1 MIPDHWRRAALAPP
15 AAWGAPLGTG
25 VLRYTPEDFEVEEIL
40 GFAAGGEGPHVLLV
54 VRKRGANTEWVA
66 RELAR
71 AAGVKPFEVGF
82 AGLKDRNAVT
92 TQHFTVPRGKRAAE
106 EFIGIR
112 GEGFEVLSAV
122 AHQRKLPRG
131 ALEGNRFA
139 ITVRGLACDQALLG
153 ERIQRIAL
161 GGTPNYFGEQRFGRE
176 AGNLEQVLRAAQHI
190 AQRAGQSAGEGG
202 RRRERR
208 RRDDSGFMLS
218 AARSVIF
225 NAILAERVVQ
235 GTWNQLAPG
244 DVANLDGRGSVFPV
258 EAVDAELQ
266 QRCAALDVH
275 PTAPLAGAG
284 LSLAT
289 GEVLT
294 LEENICAQFP
304 EALAVIQ
311 TEGMKSERRALRIRV
326 TGLVHEYSGDTL
338 HLRFAL
344 SSGSFATTVLREIVA
359 GAIAGE

>member
-15 AAWGAPLGTG
+15 PAWGAPLGTG
-25 VLRYTPEDFEVEEIL
+25 VLRSTPEDFVVEEIL
-40 GFAAGGEGPHVLLV
+40 GFAAGGEGPHALLV

-92 TQHFTVPRGKRAAE
+92 TQHFTVPRRKRAAE
-106 EFIGIR
+106 EFIGIA
-112 GEGFEVLSAV
+112 GEGFEVLAAA

-139 ITVRGLACDQALLG
+139 ITVRGFASDPALLG
-153 ERIQRIAL
+153 ERIERIAT
-161 GGTPNYFGEQRFGRE
+161 GGAPNYFGEQRFGRE
-176 AGNLEQVLRAAQHI
+176 AGNLEQVLRTAQQI
-190 AQRAGQSAGEGG
+190 AQRAGEKADERG

-208 RRDDSGFMLS
+208 GRDDSGFMLS

-225 NAILAERVVQ
+225 NAILAERVTR
-235 GTWNQLAPG
+235 GTWNRLSTG
-244 DVANLDGRGSVFPV
+244 DVANLDGRGSVF
-258 EAVDAELQ
+258 AVDAVDVELE
-266 QRCAALDVH
+266 QRCAALDLH

-284 LSLAT
+284 VSLAT
-289 GEVLT
+289 GEVLA
-294 LEENICAQFP
+294 LEEGICAQFP

-311 TEGMKSERRALRIRV
+311 AEGMKSERRSLRIRV

-338 HLRFAL
+338 QLRFAL
-344 SSGSFATTVLREIVA
+344 SSGSFATTVLREIIA